1 MEAVI
6 KSNTERIRS
15 DVTQA
20 VRADSTPGGMQKPSA
35 EKLSV
40 PQKKFPAPT
49 PYPPYPLPPSSVN
62 VPTSRALLSRQTDI
76 QYDIVLLVRGVSVC
90 TSVSVCMRRTCNQTR
105 WLSGLV

>member
-20 VRADSTPGGMQKPSA
+20 VRADSTPCGMQKPSA

-40 PQKKFPAPT
+40 PQKKFPAPR
-49 PYPPYPLPPSSVN
+49 PHPPAHKPCSLES
-62 VPTSRALLSRQTDI
+62 TDRHTI
-76 QYDIVLLVRGVSVC
+76 YDIVLLVRGVSVC
-90 TSVSVCMRRTCNQTR
+90 V
-105 WLSGLV
+105 

>member
-1 MEAVI
+1 MVEGRVRGGCGRRRSERRMEAVI

-49 PYPPYPLPPSSVN
+49 PYPPYPPPSPVN
-62 VPTSRALLSRQTDI
+62 VPTSRALLSRQTYYTI
-76 QYDIVLLVRGVSVC
+76 
-90 TSVSVCMRRTCNQTR
+90 
-105 WLSGLV
+105 

>member
-40 PQKKFPAPT
+40 AQKKFPAPT
-49 PYPPYPLPPSSVN
+49 PYPPYPPPSPVN

-76 QYDIVLLVRGVSVC
+76 LYDIVLCLCGACLCV
-90 TSVSVCMRRTCNQTR
+90 
-105 WLSGLV
+105 